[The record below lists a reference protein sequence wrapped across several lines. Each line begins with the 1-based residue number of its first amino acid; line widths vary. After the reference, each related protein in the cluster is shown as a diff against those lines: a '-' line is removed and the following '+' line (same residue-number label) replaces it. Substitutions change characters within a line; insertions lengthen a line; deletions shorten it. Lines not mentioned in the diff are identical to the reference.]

1 MLTTRHSPNVP
12 RRPWDERL
20 ALNVEAMREMSR
32 ETDPQ
37 KIVQIY
43 GSRMREFTQAD
54 GMVALSRRDLE
65 KPKYRITRSS
75 LWGLDVDPWK
85 ARTKLILESGIL
97 GEVLY
102 GEEPVIIDDFVP
114 DPNDP
119 AYEHLEG
126 KKSLAA
132 VPLYE
137 KGVGMNMIVLLHN
150 EPNAF
155 NREMFPEYV
164 WMSNLFGR
172 ATHNQVLTDQLR
184 IAYNELDRELLAVA
198 DIQRALLP
206 TELPRIPTLDLAA
219 HYQTSRRAGG
229 DYYDFFAL
237 PNGKWGILIADVSG
251 HGTPA
256 AVLMAVTHSIAH
268 TLITPPDPPSKLL
281 SFINYHLSARYAGS
295 GNFVTAF
302 YGIYD
307 PTTRKLLYSS
317 AGHPPPR
324 VRQCGSDFVRP
335 MNPKQRALPLGI
347 DGKETYVDTEAT
359 LTDGDI
365 LVLYTDGITEARS
378 SDGDMFGTDRL
389 DKALGR
395 CRATAQDLLQ
405 STLDAVHTFAKG
417 RPADDDRTL
426 LVARVENC
434 GCESAQS

>member
-1 MLTTRHSPNVP
+1 MLTVKHKPDMP
-12 RRPWDERL
+12 QRPWEERMR
-20 ALNVEAMREMSR
+20 LNIEAMREMSR
-32 ETDPQ
+32 QTDPQ

-43 GSRMREFTQAD
+43 GARMREFTMAD
-54 GMVALSRRDLE
+54 GMVALSRRDLQ
-65 KPKYRITRSS
+65 KPQYRITRSS
-75 LWGLDVDPWK
+75 LWGLDVNPWK
-85 ARTKLILESGIL
+85 ARNKLILSTGML
-97 GEVLY
+97 GEMLY
-102 GEEPVIIDDFVP
+102 AGEPVILDDFVP

-119 AYEHLEG
+119 AYEHLAG
-126 KKSLAA
+126 KRSLAA

-137 KGVGMNMIVLLHN
+137 QGVGMNMIVLLHN
-150 EPNAF
+150 EPAAF
-155 NREMFPEYV
+155 NREIFPEYV

-172 ATHNQVLTDQLR
+172 ATHNQVLSEKLR
-184 IAYNELDRELLAVA
+184 TAYNELDRELLAVA

-206 TELPRIPTLDLAA
+206 TELPKIPGLDLAA

-237 PNGKWGILIADVSG
+237 PDGRWGILIADVSG

-268 TLITPPDPPSKLL
+268 TLLTPPDPPSKLL
-281 SFINYHLSARYAGS
+281 SFINHHLSARYAGS

-307 PTTRKLLYSS
+307 PKTQKLLYSS

-347 DGKETYVDTEAT
+347 DSKETYVDTEAT
-359 LTDGDI
+359 LTAGDI

-378 SDGDMFGTDRL
+378 SDGDMFGTERL

-434 GCESAQS
+434 GCEGS